1 MSTQPSQVTTAIHQQ
16 PITITTTVKGV
27 RELTGWTHSECYR
40 RLAAGDIRAVKQG
53 RRTYVLVSSV
63 REYLENRPV
72 ATFNRKTA

>member
-1 MSTQPSQVTTAIHQQ
+1 MSTAPLQVNTAIYQQ
-16 PITITTTVKGV
+16 PITATIKGV

-40 RLAAGDIRAVKQG
+40 RLAAGDIKAVKQG
-53 RRTYVLVSSV
+53 RRTYVIVSSV